1 MALIGWGCGKVTLG
15 VILVVGL
22 VWLSLLSPAPL
33 QHLRRWT
40 HDDFHLR
47 PLPADHSHPFMQ
59 NYWYRYVHDTV
70 TAKNVTNCYVCSV
83 MPTHSE
89 GPTVYGKA
97 MNISQAKC
105 AASFA
110 GIGYQ
115 SRLSLIFS
123 LAGEDVNITIPGT
136 NRMTVVRIKYQEATG
151 NYPDD
156 VGFQNGTCIQDFW
169 VDFAVAKTNVSLPFS
184 VLMER
189 DPLTYQH
196 AICFKQ
202 DNGTRWIGGNTTN
215 CNLTYVDSM
224 YGSPI
229 SMLRPSNGTYWVDGV
244 AWLCGPRAYFVLP
257 PNWFGVCALIFV
269 SDHTFLIAQESKT
282 FFRSRRRRSISI
294 QPHDSVWGTDV
305 PAEHKLWGTGSK
317 VMLALFPGLGIGKL
331 MLRVETLNYRLG
343 LFMNDSILINQK
355 QNEQLDITRQMVIQ
369 NRMAL
374 DLLTAAQGGV
384 CVLLNQTCCTYIPDN
399 VHSPNMTSALDR
411 LRNLQKVMTMDSR
424 PQSSSSW
431 LDWFI
436 TGTWWSILMKT
447 CLPLL
452 LFFILFF
459 CCFIT
464 VIPCLKMFINQAL
477 NAAFRTRSTMFLSL
491 TQTIETEPV
500 SNDGDEEDI

>member
-1 MALIGWGCGKVTLG
+1 MALTGWGCGKVTLG

-22 VWLSLLSPAPL
+22 VWLSLLPLAPL

-47 PLPADHSHPFMQ
+47 PLPADHSHPFMK

-89 GPTVYGKA
+89 GPTVYGKP
-97 MNISQAKC
+97 MNMSQAKC

-115 SRLSLIFS
+115 SIVSLIFS
-123 LAGEDVNITIPGT
+123 VDGDYVNITT
-136 NRMTVVRIKYQEATG
+136 NGSGNITVKTVVQDATG
-151 NYPDD
+151 IYPDD
-156 VGFQNGTCIQDFW
+156 PGFQNGTCLQDFW
-169 VDFAVAKTNVSLPFS
+169 VDFNVTKTNVSFPFS
-184 VLMER
+184 VLIYQ
-189 DPLTYQH
+189 DPTTYNH
-196 AICFKQ
+196 SVCYKQ
-202 DNGTRWIGGNTTN
+202 NNGTRWIGGNTTN
-215 CNLTYVDSM
+215 CHTTFVSSM
-224 YGSPI
+224 YGSPV
-229 SMLRPSNGTYWVDGV
+229 SFLGPSNGTYWVDGV

-257 PNWFGVCALIFV
+257 PNWFGVCAPIFV
-269 SDHTFLIAQESKT
+269 SDHTFLIAQGSKVSI
-282 FFRSRRRRSISI
+282 RSRRKRSISI
-294 QPHDSVWGTDV
+294 QPHDSLWGTDV
-305 PAEHKLWGTGSK
+305 PPEHKLWGTGSK
-317 VMLALFPGLGIGKL
+317 VALSLFPWAGVGKL

-343 LFMNDSILINQK
+343 LFINSSILIDQQ

-399 VHSPNMTSALDR
+399 VHSPNMTIALDR
-411 LRNLQKVMTMDSR
+411 LRDLQKVMTMDSQ
-424 PQSSSSW
+424 PQSSW
-431 LDWFI
+431 LDWFV
-436 TGTWWSILMKT
+436 TGTWWSILMKM
-447 CLPLL
+447 CLPFV

-477 NAAFRTRSTMFLSL
+477 NAAFRTHSTMFLSL
-491 TQTIETEPV
+491 TQNMETEPV
-500 SNDGDEEDI
+500 SSDSDEEDM